1 MWWWGWKRPSAVWP
15 LIELELRF
23 QNECVVCY
31 ETKSL
36 VSKFKVLAQ
45 LLTSE
50 VRQIIQYLSTNLR
63 GGGALA
69 RLLCIGEDSGK
80 KPSIALQKPF
90 QNNFGHFIAQMKTET
105 PRAQRRRTFS
115 GYWEN
120 RTSLYKQGVK
130 RLHTC
135 TWASP
140 TGEGDASHQSQIL
153 RGHLP
158 RKFCQFYV
166 FSKFHE
172 IVLVIL
178 QNAVTKIRAKMDL
191 KGRWGFD
198 RGLHPR
204 PPNEKFVVTPLYMH
218 AMEGLKRAPRLSV
231 PYFVRAPIKKREC
244 FLNTRWSKWDQ
255 NLGF

>member
-1 MWWWGWKRPSAVWP
+1 
-15 LIELELRF
+15 
-23 QNECVVCY
+23 
-31 ETKSL
+31 
-36 VSKFKVLAQ
+36 
-45 LLTSE
+45 
-50 VRQIIQYLSTNLR
+50 
-63 GGGALA
+63 
-69 RLLCIGEDSGK
+69 
-80 KPSIALQKPF
+80 
-90 QNNFGHFIAQMKTET
+90 MKTET

-191 KGRWGFD
+191 KGRSGFD
-198 RGLHPR
+198 LGL
-204 PPNEKFVVTPLYMH
+204 PPPLQRKVCGDTPVHARDGGVEKGPSPFGPLFRS
-218 AMEGLKRAPRLSV
+218 GS
-231 PYFVRAPIKKREC
+231 
-244 FLNTRWSKWDQ
+244 D
-255 NLGF
+255 